1 MLEDLTNPNIKIIS
15 STMVSGRDKILLV
28 SEEEHCRIIKELAY
42 RPTNEQIRSLR
53 DTTGYGMMACKKAL
67 TISKGDK
74 VAAIDWLIRRSSI

>member
-15 STMVSGRDKILLV
+15 SPMVSGRDKILLV
-28 SEEEHCRIIKELAY
+28 SEEEYYRIMKELEY
-42 RPTNEQIRSLR
+42 RPTNEQIRGLR

-74 VAAIDWLIRRSSI
+74 VAAIDWLIRRCSI